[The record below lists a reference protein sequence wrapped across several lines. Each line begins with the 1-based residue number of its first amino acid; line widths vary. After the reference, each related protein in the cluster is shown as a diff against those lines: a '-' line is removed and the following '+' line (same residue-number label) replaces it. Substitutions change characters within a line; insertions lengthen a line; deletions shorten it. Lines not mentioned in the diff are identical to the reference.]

1 MVKKTKNKKRWN
13 IEFEKAL
20 YLMPSDTRK
29 KHKAQNEMRK
39 RDEKELYKIT
49 NRNFEGSVLTS
60 PKQILI

>member
-29 KHKAQNEMRK
+29 KHKSQNEMRK
-39 RDEKELYKIT
+39 RDEKELNKIT
-49 NRNFEGSVLTS
+49 DGNVERSVLTS
-60 PKQILI
+60 PKRILI